1 MCDSCRWACSGF
13 RGSRHL
19 SATVSAVLVFNFG
32 GNEPKKGP
40 LGSHPRPP
48 WEEHP
53 RPLQGGPSNSG
64 KLNVVLR
71 ILQGA
76 SSPHPIIFDGHAITG
91 KGERVDGQPRS
102 KTRVPRTG
110 TQNQSPFSSQ
120 GRRGHCGTT
129 FPMMFRL
136 G

>member
-1 MCDSCRWACSGF
+1 MCDSWRWACSGF

-19 SATVSAVLVFNFG
+19 SATVSAILVFNFG

-64 KLNVVLR
+64 KLNVALR

-76 SSPHPIIFDGHAITG
+76 SSPHPIIT
-91 KGERVDGQPRS
+91 PS
-102 KTRVPRTG
+102 MG
-110 TQNQSPFSSQ
+110 TQFQEKVKE
-120 GRRGHCGTT
+120 
-129 FPMMFRL
+129 
-136 G
+136 